1 MALTWKVHQSFEN
14 TLFHVAFNGSLTESS
29 ATQVKW
35 AAGGSHFVFE
45 GSFTGS
51 PAAGGTVT
59 GFRLY
64 DNGQLVIDASG
75 YDMSFKALL
84 AAIKDLKEDDEV
96 PFFDL
101 LYGGPMTIEGPNT
114 GVRLLGGDFD
124 DRIFGRGG
132 DDTVD
137 ARNGNDLV
145 KGGDGNDTLHGG
157 SGKDTLKG
165 GKGDDLLVGGF
176 GKDKLVGGPGDD
188 ILAFD
193 PQFLNPFFKNGVDKI
208 VKFKPGQDKIGF
220 FMFGLDAPEGLAK
233 GAFRLGKEAKDK
245 DDRVLYDRDSRTL
258 YYDQD
263 GTGKTKAVKIAKFDS
278 KPDLSHHDFL
288 LIPYG

>member
-1 MALTWKVHQSFEN
+1 MALTWKVHQSYVYA
-14 TLFHVAFNGSLTESS
+14 LPHVVLNGVLTESS

-35 AAGGSHFVFE
+35 AAGDSYFLFS
-45 GSFTGS
+45 GSFAGT
-51 PAAGGTVT
+51 PASEGTVS
-59 GFRLY
+59 GFHLY
-64 DNGQLVIDASG
+64 ENGSLVIEASG

-84 AAIKDLKEDDEV
+84 AAIKDYTEDNEV

-101 LYGGPMTIEGPNT
+101 LYGGPMEIAGPNT
-114 GVRLLGGDFD
+114 GIHLLGGDFD
-124 DRIFGRGG
+124 DRFLGRGG
-132 DDTVD
+132 DDVVQGQG
-137 ARNGNDLV
+137 GNDLI
-145 KGGDGNDTLHGG
+145 KGGAGNDSLHGMD
-157 SGKDTLKG
+157 GKDTLKG

-176 GKDKLVGGPGDD
+176 GKDKLVGGPGKD

-193 PQFLNPFFKNGVDKI
+193 PQFLNASFQNGVDKI

-220 FMFGLDAPEGLAK
+220 FLSGLDAREGLAK

-263 GTGKTKAVKIAKFDS
+263 GKGGTKAVKFAKLDS
-278 KPDLSHHDFL
+278 KPDLSHHDFVL
-288 LIPYG
+288 APFL